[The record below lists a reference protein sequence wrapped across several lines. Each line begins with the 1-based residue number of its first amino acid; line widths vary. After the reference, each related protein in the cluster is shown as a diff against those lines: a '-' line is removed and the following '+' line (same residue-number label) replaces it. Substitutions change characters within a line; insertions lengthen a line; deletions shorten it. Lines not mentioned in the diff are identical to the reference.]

1 MTDLVHGNPLW
12 TAINAVPVQYPW
24 LEKDETCEV
33 AVVGAGLTGAMTA
46 YQFAKAGIDTV
57 LLAGSSIGYGSTSV
71 STGLL
76 EYDAAG
82 TLTELTEKIGSDEAV
97 RVYEMAEAAVHKME
111 RMVGELPDNAGFT
124 RRDSL
129 YYCDC
134 PEHDDFIHEEYLK
147 RRHTGFDVELIDR
160 TAAKDRYSFPISS
173 GIVSKNASAEVDPYR
188 LTHALVAAAKEAGA
202 RIYEHSRIYN
212 IATDDK
218 RQTQDQVLSSVT
230 RHYVYANKVVI
241 ASGYEAAQF
250 TGGLTSQSTVFA
262 MATKP
267 VEGFAGWEDRSI
279 LRNHDCPELYLRTT
293 ADNRV
298 IIGGLSSSFIDGG
311 GRIGGILSMPYLASK
326 RYCELETHLKDMFP
340 GIRGLSAEYDYAG
353 AFYTTVDGL
362 PIIGGEAEHPGW
374 YFALCPGDNGILWA
388 NIASDLLL
396 ELHKGEPSEDLAM
409 FAPCRYK
416 PASHAGSRKRK
427 EAKR

>member
-12 TAINAVPVQYPW
+12 TAINPVPVQYPW
-24 LEKDETCEV
+24 LDKDECCEV
-33 AVVGAGLTGAMTA
+33 AVVGAGITGAMIA
-46 YQFAKAGIDTV
+46 HQFAKAGIDTV

-71 STGLL
+71 STGLM

-82 TLTELTEKIGSDEAV
+82 TLTKLTETIGSDDAV
-97 RVYEMAEAAVHKME
+97 RVYEMTAAAVHKME
-111 RMVGELPDNAGFT
+111 RLVGELSDQAGFT

-134 PEHDDFIHEEYLK
+134 PQHDGFIHEEYLK

-160 TAAKDRYSFPISS
+160 TTAKDRYSFPISS
-173 GIVSKNASAEVDPYR
+173 GILSRNASAEVDPYR

-202 RIYEHSRIYN
+202 RVYEHSRIYN
-212 IATDDK
+212 IVTDDK
-218 RQTQDQVLSSVT
+218 RQTQDQVLRSVT
-230 RHYVYANKVVI
+230 RHNVYANKVVL
-241 ASGYEAAQF
+241 ASGYDAAQF
-250 TGGLTSQSTVFA
+250 TGGLTSHTTVFA
-262 MATKP
+262 MATDP
-267 VEGFAGWEDRSI
+267 VEGFSGWENRSI

-293 ADNRV
+293 ADDRV

-311 GRIGGILSMPYLASK
+311 GRVAGLLSMPYLASK
-326 RYCELETHLKDMFP
+326 RYSELETHLKDMFP
-340 GIRGLSAEYDYAG
+340 GIRGLSAAYDYAG
-353 AFYTTVDGL
+353 AFCTTVDGL

-388 NIASDLLL
+388 NLACELLL
-396 ELHKGEPSEDLAM
+396 SLHKGEPSEDLAL

-416 PASHAGSRKRK
+416 PASHAGSRRRQD
-427 EAKR
+427 AKR